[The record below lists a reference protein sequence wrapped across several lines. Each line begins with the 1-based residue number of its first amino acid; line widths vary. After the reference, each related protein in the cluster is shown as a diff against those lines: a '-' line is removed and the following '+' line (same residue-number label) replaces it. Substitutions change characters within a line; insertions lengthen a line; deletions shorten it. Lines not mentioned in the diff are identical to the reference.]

1 MSQNTLQKI
10 AIILS
15 MISVIAVILGIKIV
29 TTKMDTIA
37 AAQFGGAENYAIA
50 QKLFSS
56 EGFKNQQK
64 TQLENAIKSMEWTT
78 AAADKNTQTEN
89 NNQQNQDPTS
99 TFPSGKL
106 TNEQLASLKK
116 DAYIEGDANAKVT
129 IVEYSDPECPYCIR
143 HFNDKTIQTVVSA
156 FPWSVNHVF
165 KAVEWVN
172 HQGTEYK
179 SLAILCAGK
188 LGWDK
193 AFVNMYQSIFAA
205 STQQAP
211 VATAKIAEFATAA
224 GLDSAKLENC
234 IKNGDTKSIYAA
246 NWAEFKTFTNQPGTP
261 GNIVINNETGE
272 WKLIA
277 GAYPADTFKQV
288 ISAWV
293 K

>member
-10 AIILS
+10 GIILS

-37 AAQFGGAENYAIA
+37 ASQFGGAENYAIA

-56 EGFKNQQK
+56 EGFKSQQK
-64 TQLENAIKSMEWTT
+64 TQLESALKSMDG
-78 AAADKNTQTEN
+78 AAATADQDTPAQN
-89 NNQQNQDPTS
+89 NNQAQDPTS

-106 TNEQLASLKK
+106 TTEQLAALRK
-116 DAYIEGDANAKVT
+116 DAYVEGDANAKVT
-129 IVEYSDPECPYCIR
+129 IVEYSDLECPYCIR
-143 HFNDKTIQTVVSA
+143 HFNEKTIQTVVSA
-156 FPWSVNHVF
+156 FPGSVNHIF
-165 KAVEWVN
+165 KVVQGVN

-179 SLAILCAGK
+179 SLATLCAGK
-188 LGWDK
+188 LGGDK
-193 AFVNMYQSIFAA
+193 SFVSMYQNIFAS

-211 VATAKIAEFATAA
+211 VANAKIAEFATAA
-224 GLDSAKLENC
+224 GLDAAKLENC

-246 NWAEFKTFTNQPGTP
+246 NWAEFKTFTNSPGTP
-261 GNIVINNETGE
+261 GNIVVNNETEE